1 MKTVLKAY
9 MGQKARR
16 KHEFTQGV
24 VKGRGSGSV
33 DVAWL
38 TEVEMMAEDTKL
50 YRCKCRIYMGLA

>member
-1 MKTVLKAY
+1 
-9 MGQKARR
+9 MGHKGRR
-16 KHEFTQGV
+16 KHGFTQGV